1 MTREQK
7 ELLYEIASWRSK
19 EFYNKMDDH
28 WTTQNFQFGMECQQA
43 MNKLEKEYMDKYGEL
58 PEWKYIDDV
67 WDFMKATK
75 EELEET
81 K

>member
-19 EFYNKMDDH
+19 DFYNEMEEP
-28 WTTQNFQFGMECQQA
+28 WTTTNYFVSNQCSSMIRR
-43 MNKLEKEYMDKYGEL
+43 LEGEYIGKYGSL

-67 WDFMKATK
+67 WKTMRKLQ
-75 EELEET
+75 EELGV
-81 K
+81 